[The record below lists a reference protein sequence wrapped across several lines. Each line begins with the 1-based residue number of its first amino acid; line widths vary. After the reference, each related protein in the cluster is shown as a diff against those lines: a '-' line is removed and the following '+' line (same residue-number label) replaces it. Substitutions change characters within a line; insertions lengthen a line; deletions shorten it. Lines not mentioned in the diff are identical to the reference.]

1 MELFTSFAISVAA
14 NIVTTLFART
24 SSEKEIRTAFQ
35 DAIEEWCPNEEIRR
49 FREPTIY
56 SFLKKYIDNPAINED
71 ELTEE
76 QCSFLEVFQKK
87 LAEHQAATN
96 YLSGIKE
103 RKYYDEVMSTLHV
116 VNNKLDIIKKKLD
129 AVDPRHEE
137 LHFMAVAEINTE
149 IEETIVEPVNA
160 LLFGIVS
167 AFGVDAYAYTE
178 ETEDGNIKVVLD
190 ENSQFEDED
199 ANPQRKKYHDFDYD
213 WDMEPRRSWE
223 DINSDFDFWELF
235 ADAHIAGFQIMGIE
249 FFDSV
254 EKIEKCFNQMHVSQQ
269 LSVDERRMLANI
281 CMALRAL
288 GGTIE
293 DHEDMLIIDTEA
305 HFENVYVEEYGKF
318 EKEGIPMGAYR
329 VVYKDGD
336 YEENLTEVTTIPVAM
351 KKNLLDVVHVNREY
365 YFKLTGYL
373 GEVFNL
379 VKEWRE
385 LSSKGHRDS
394 RDLFGM

>member
-1 MELFTSFAISVAA
+1 MKQIETIDGKRYLILGFEFFNFNRREETYSD
-14 NIVTTLFART
+14 IVRNAM
-24 SSEKEIRTAFQ
+24 
-35 DAIEEWCPNEEIRR
+35 
-49 FREPTIY
+49 
-56 SFLKKYIDNPAINED
+56 
-71 ELTEE
+71 
-76 QCSFLEVFQKK
+76 
-87 LAEHQAATN
+87 
-96 YLSGIKE
+96 GIKLNAAYLTTVD
-103 RKYYDEVMSTLHV
+103 K
-116 VNNKLDIIKKKLD
+116 IIAYILYSSQQ
-129 AVDPRHEE
+129 
-137 LHFMAVAEINTE
+137 FIVAEINTE

-199 ANPQRKKYHDFDYD
+199 VNPQRKKYQDFDYD

-223 DINSDFDFWELF
+223 DINPDFDFWELF

-318 EKEGIPMGAYR
+318 EKEGIPMGAYQ

-336 YEENLTEVTTIPVAM
+336 YEENLTEVITIPVAM

-379 VKEWRE
+379 VKEWRV
-385 LSSKGHRDS
+385 LSSIDEQEGVE
-394 RDLFGM
+394 